1 MVTHDDLMNDNE
13 YNDIR
18 EDVRLECME
27 FGPVREVVIPRVKD
41 GFNAAWEGYIY
52 VEFVHVETA
61 KIAAMAL
68 NGRKFAD
75 RSVLVTYVS
84 ITITL
89 VISSF
94 DLTGF
99 LLFFSF
105 FCLSFSLMKVNL
117 PQEYF
122 IKRIS
127 QKNSK
132 YVCVFIQYFLFTIL
146 FK

>member
-1 MVTHDDLMNDNE
+1 MVTHDDLMNDSE

-84 ITITL
+84 FSMSL
-89 VISSF
+89 DSYSF

-99 LLFFSF
+99 FFFVLLCF
-105 FCLSFSLMKVNL
+105 SFSLMKANS

-122 IKRIS
+122 IKEKS
-127 QKNSK
+127 ENN
-132 YVCVFIQYFLFTIL
+132 QYLCFVLIPNFLFTIL